1 MRAVIDPAAQGK
13 KTKKR
18 ERNMV
23 QRDFTCALLSVSAFL
38 NGVLLSQDAEE
49 EMQLAI

>member
-1 MRAVIDPAAQGK
+1 MIDPAAQGK
-13 KTKKR
+13 KTKKER
-18 ERNMV
+18 ERNTV
-23 QRDFTCALLSVSAFL
+23 QRDFMCALLSVSVFL